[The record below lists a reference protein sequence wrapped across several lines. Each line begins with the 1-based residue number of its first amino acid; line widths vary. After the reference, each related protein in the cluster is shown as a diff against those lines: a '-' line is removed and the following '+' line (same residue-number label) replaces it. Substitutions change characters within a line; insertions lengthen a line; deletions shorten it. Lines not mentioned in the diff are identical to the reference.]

1 MPRSSA
7 TCAKVRVRW
16 PTSWHYCVTAA
27 ASIFA
32 GILVLYVVFVLFKAT
47 PTNSIVQH
55 IDKWAYDLAGPF
67 RTLFAFKNK
76 NHLPNVKLNAAV
88 NYGIAALAYLFGGRI
103 FGSRAA
109 QARPGREEVVGAELL
124 DVAGA
129 SVSGAVA
136 PAAFTE
142 GAQAT

>member
-1 MPRSSA
+1 MA
-7 TCAKVRVRW
+7 TMTQDDHPVAPVRER
-16 PTSWHYCVTAA
+16 PTRAEIVHDLRKGAGQVADLLAVVVTAA

-47 PTNSIVQH
+47 PTNSIVKH
-55 IDKWAYDLAGPF
+55 IDRWAYDLAGPF

-103 FGSRAA
+103 LAA
-109 QARPGREEVVGAELL
+109 ALRKL
-124 DVAGA
+124 
-129 SVSGAVA
+129 A
-136 PAAFTE
+136 PQ
-142 GAQAT
+142 GKKG